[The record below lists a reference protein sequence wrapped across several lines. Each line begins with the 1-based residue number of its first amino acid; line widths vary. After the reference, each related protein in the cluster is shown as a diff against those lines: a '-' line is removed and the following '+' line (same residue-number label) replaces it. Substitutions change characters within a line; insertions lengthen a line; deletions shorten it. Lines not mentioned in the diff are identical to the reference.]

1 MSISINISAAAE
13 ATLREAWGPDVGT
26 AAFEA
31 LLIEGYRTGKLSL
44 GDIAAILGLETRL
57 QAESWLGAR
66 KVSLNYSVA
75 DLESDRETLNRV
87 LGPVRHR

>member
-1 MSISINISAAAE
+1 MSISIDISATAE
-13 ATLREAWGPDVGT
+13 ATLREAWGADVGT

-31 LLIEGYRTGKLSL
+31 LLIEGYRTGRLSL
-44 GDIAAILGLETRL
+44 GDIAAALGLETRL

-66 KVSLNYSVA
+66 KVPLNYTVA
-75 DLESDRETLNRV
+75 DLEADRETLNRV